1 MDEKQSV
8 IDKIVSMEW
17 AMFIAVNEGEA
28 RAACQEDRVTFD
40 GMREAQFDAWPL
52 EAVKSYQDDL
62 LNARQCGRNLV
73 EEKYIHMME
82 NTEPSRYAVL
92 LARITVPSEAVRS
105 LAREVADI
113 LLEQTRILFEDYPY
127 VSGNGRPLYSA
138 LDYSDI
144 SVETYQFSELL
155 TYSEK
160 TLSTLSEHIKTLENS
175 CTSLARV
182 ILENTVRFYG
192 YESLD
197 TAEKAAKERADKLG
211 IQVSFGCCSC
221 EECEV

>member
-1 MDEKQSV
+1 MDEKQR
-8 IDKIVSMEW
+8 IIENIVSLEW
-17 AMFIAVNEGEA
+17 EMFTAVNEGEA
-28 RAACQEDRVTFD
+28 RANCQEDRITFD
-40 GMREAQFDAWPL
+40 GMRTAQFSAWPA
-52 EAVKSYQDDL
+52 EAITSYQDDL

-82 NTEPSRYAVL
+82 TTEPARYAAL
-92 LARITVPSEAVRS
+92 LTRVAVPSDAVRS
-105 LAREVADI
+105 RAHEVADI
-113 LLEQTRILFEDYPY
+113 LLEQTRILFENYPY
-127 VSGNGRPLYSA
+127 ISGNGRPLYSA
-138 LDYSDI
+138 LDFCSI

-160 TLSTLSEHIKTLENS
+160 TLLALGEHVAALEKS
-175 CTSLARV
+175 GVSLARV

-197 TAEKAAKERADKLG
+197 TAEKAAKVRADKLG

-221 EECEV
+221 EECEI